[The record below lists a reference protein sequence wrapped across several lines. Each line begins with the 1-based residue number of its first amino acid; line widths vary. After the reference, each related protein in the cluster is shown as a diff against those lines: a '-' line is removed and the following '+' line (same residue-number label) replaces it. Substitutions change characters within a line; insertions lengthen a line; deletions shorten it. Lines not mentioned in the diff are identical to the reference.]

1 MQSFELHMATRLIV
15 GEGVLDR
22 LGREAARLGRR
33 ALVIAGQGSAR
44 RLGWIDRALE
54 RLEQAGL
61 TATVFEGI
69 EPNPRHT
76 TCDHAAEIFRDTG
89 MEMIIALGGGSV
101 MDAAKAI
108 GAAAVSKKS
117 CWDHCFHA
125 GGHVPVEGCPPI
137 ITMPMTAATGS
148 EANGAA
154 VISNWET
161 REKCAVINHHLIPRV
176 ALCDPRLHA
185 SVPAE
190 TTADGCVD
198 ILSHGIESYF
208 NGDADCGVQ
217 DRITEALFNIV
228 FEWGPVAVR
237 DGANLRA
244 RRELMYA
251 STLMLNGLANSG
263 RGGAWPNHD
272 IEHALSGHYD
282 IAHGRG
288 LAIIIPRYLR
298 LVADTIPHRL
308 AQFGARCLGVPSG
321 DERTMA
327 AEALDRFV
335 TWLEGIG
342 RDITL
347 ADVGIDDR
355 KFGQMADDILR
366 NNADGAVYHNIV
378 PLDRATL
385 IGLLQA
391 CQRPNRDRAV

>member
-1 MQSFELHMATRLIV
+1 MQPFELHMATRLVV
-15 GEGVLDR
+15 GEGVFSK

-33 ALVIAGQGSAR
+33 ALVVVGQGSAR
-44 RLGWIDRALE
+44 RLGLVDRSTAMLE
-54 RLEQAGL
+54 KAGVDSV
-61 TATVFEGI
+61 VFDGI
-69 EPNPRHT
+69 EPNPRHS
-76 TCDHAAEIFRDTG
+76 TCDAAAEILRTAG
-89 MEMIIALGGGSV
+89 LEQIIAIGGGSV

-108 GAAAVSKKS
+108 GAAAVSGRS

-125 GGHVPVEGCPPI
+125 AGNAPVQGCPPI
-137 ITMPMTAATGS
+137 ITVPMTAATGS

-161 REKCAVINHHLIPRV
+161 REKCAVIHSMLIPRV
-176 ALCDPRLHA
+176 AICDPALHV
-185 SVPAE
+185 SVPAD

-198 ILSHGIESYF
+198 ILSHGFESYF
-208 NGDADCGVQ
+208 NGDSDCGVQ

-288 LAIIIPRYLR
+288 LAIILPRYLR
-298 LVADTIPHRL
+298 HVADAIPHRL
-308 AQFGARCLGVPSG
+308 AQFGRRCLGVPEA
-321 DERTMA
+321 DERNMA
-327 AEALDRFV
+327 EQALGRFV
-335 TWLEGIG
+335 DWLAGIG
-342 RDITL
+342 RDLTL
-347 ADVGIDDR
+347 GDVGIGPE
-355 KFGQMADDILR
+355 KFGIMADDILR
-366 NNADGAVYHNIV
+366 NNARGPVYENIV
-378 PLDRATL
+378 PLDR
-385 IGLLQA
+385 QA
-391 CQRPNRDRAV
+391 FIDLFHACARPNRGN